1 MIEKRET
8 RIKLTDYHRK
18 NIILLAQ
25 EGTPIPKIANKL
37 HLPVNMVRQFFTKWD
52 PQKYKPIPTK
62 LGSKTESYFTNEND
76 YGSFPTYKWEDL
88 SKSEIDVYLKQN

>member
-1 MIEKRET
+1 MEKRIT
-8 RIKLTDYHRK
+8 KIKLTDYHRR

-37 HLPVNMVRQFFTKWD
+37 YLSVNMVRQFFTKWD
-52 PQKYKPIPTK
+52 PEKYKPIPTN
-62 LGSKTESYFTNEND
+62 LGSKTEPYSTNEED
-76 YGSFPTYKWEDL
+76 YGSLPTYKWEDL